1 MLVYNT
7 ESARKETFEP
17 YGTPVK
23 MYVCGLTP
31 KNDPHLGHARL
42 FVANDV
48 IRRYLEYRGYAV
60 RYIQNFTDVDDKI
73 IAAGRRE
80 GISPSEA
87 AKRYTAAYFRDMDA
101 LNVQHATQFTY
112 VTDFIPQII
121 KMVAG
126 LIEKGHAYVA
136 GGDVFF
142 RVASFPAYGRLSGRD
157 ERAMQAGASQR
168 VEVDEDKQ
176 DPRDFALWKAAKP
189 GEPAWDSPWGPGR
202 PGWHIECSTMILET
216 LGEQIDIHGGGHD
229 LIFPHHENEIAQSEA
244 YTGVSP
250 FVKYWLHTG
259 FFTIKEAEDEDDE
272 SAKMAHS
279 GTFVTVHSVLA
290 RHRAPALRLYLLSQ
304 HYRSTMS
311 YSEEGLIGAETRWQ
325 RYADARAAALRVLPW
340 LDAGEGVMT
349 PEAATR
355 SAELGQTLQ
364 WARENF
370 VTAMDDDFNT
380 PRALS
385 VLDELSHR
393 LNDYIAVASRG
404 EASPAAATVLRQ
416 ALETLEEL
424 AGVLGIQLTVLPMPG
439 GQTLD
444 EATTMEIE
452 RLVAERAALRKARQ
466 WAEADRIRQ
475 ELDTRYGVTVKDHA
489 QGTTWELKQQG

>member
-17 YGTPVK
+17 WGTPVK

-31 KNDPHLGHARL
+31 KNEPHLGHARL
-42 FVANDV
+42 FVAMDT
-48 IRRYLEYRGYAV
+48 IRRYLEYRGYEV

-73 IAAGRRE
+73 IAAGKRE
-80 GISPSEA
+80 GIPPAEA
-87 AKRYTAAYFRDMDA
+87 AKRYIAAYFRDMDA
-101 LNVQHATQFTY
+101 LNVKHATQFTY

-121 KMVAG
+121 RMVAG
-126 LIEKGHAYVA
+126 LIEKGYAYVSD
-136 GGDVFF
+136 GDVFF

-157 ERAMQAGASQR
+157 ARAMLAGASQR

-189 GEPAWDSPWGPGR
+189 GEPQWDSPWGPGR

-216 LGEQIDIHGGGHD
+216 LGPQIDIHGGGHD

-244 YTGVSP
+244 YTGISP

-259 FFTIKEAEDEDDE
+259 FFTIKEPEDEDDE

-279 GTFVTVHSVLA
+279 GTFVTIRSVLE
-290 RHRAPALRLYLLSQ
+290 RHRAPALRLYLLTQ

-311 YSEEGLIGAETRWQ
+311 YSEEGLASAETRWQ
-325 RYADARAAALRVLPW
+325 RYVDARAAALRVLPW
-340 LDAGEGVMT
+340 LEKGKSQTT
-349 PEAATR
+349 PMAETR
-355 SAELGQTLQ
+355 RTELEHTLR

-370 VTAMDDDFNT
+370 VASMDDDFNT

-385 VLDELSHR
+385 ILDELSHR
-393 LNDYIAVASRG
+393 INDYVTTISRG
-404 EASPAAATVLRQ
+404 EASATAAPVLRH
-416 ALETLEEL
+416 ALATMEEL
-424 AGVLGIQLTVLPMPG
+424 TGVLGIQITPLPMPG
-439 GQTLD
+439 EPVLAPQIV
-444 EATTMEIE
+444 AEIE
-452 RLVAERAALRKARQ
+452 RLIAERAAFRKARQ
-466 WAEADRIRQ
+466 WAEADRIRA
-475 ELDTRYGVTVKDHA
+475 ELETVYGVTVKDHA
-489 QGTTWELKQQG
+489 QGTIWELKQG